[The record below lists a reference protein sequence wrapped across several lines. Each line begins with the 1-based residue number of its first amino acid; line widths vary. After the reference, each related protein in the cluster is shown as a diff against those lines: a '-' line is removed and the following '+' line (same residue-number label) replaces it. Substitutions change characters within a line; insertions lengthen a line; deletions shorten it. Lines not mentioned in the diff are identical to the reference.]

1 MAQVKLRDIEEL
13 LDEADLIYR
22 YDWACVDARLKHQ
35 QAPAGLNASVVLERH
50 GALNWLIQRDGDWDH
65 PDVNT

>member
-1 MAQVKLRDIEEL
+1 

-22 YDWACVDARLKHQ
+22 YDWACVEARLKQ
-35 QAPAGLNASVVLERH
+35 RPTPANLNASVVLERH
-50 GALNWLIQRDGDWDH
+50 AALNWLIQYDADWDE

>member
-1 MAQVKLRDIEEL
+1 MAQVELRDIEEI

-22 YDWACVDARLKHQ
+22 YDWACVDARMKQLD
-35 QAPAGLNASVVLERH
+35 APAGLNSSVVVERH
-50 GALNWLIQRDGDWDH
+50 GALNWLIQRDGDWDD